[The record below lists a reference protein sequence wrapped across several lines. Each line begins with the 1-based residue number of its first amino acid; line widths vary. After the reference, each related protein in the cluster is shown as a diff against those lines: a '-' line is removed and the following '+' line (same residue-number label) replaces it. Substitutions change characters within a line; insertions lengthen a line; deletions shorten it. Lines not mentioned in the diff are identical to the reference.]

1 MFFGAWLWPRTFY
14 LAKQKKEV
22 AQMLAGLLKVSG
34 MLVLRLVY
42 GKKYAEK
49 HSEKFGL
56 MILLSLANIFWLL
69 SVLFLVAGITAS
81 DAVIC
86 AIMAI
91 GYPVAIAIWTVLER
105 KKQE

>member
-1 MFFGAWLWPRTFY
+1 
-14 LAKQKKEV
+14 
-22 AQMLAGLLKVSG
+22 MLAGFLKVSG

-69 SVLFLVAGITAS
+69 SVLFLVAGIAANDT
-81 DAVIC
+81 VIC

-91 GYPVAIAIWTVLER
+91 GYLVAIAIWTVLER
-105 KKQE
+105 KKQD